1 MSIKIAEVTR
11 SGRVESSHFGDVA
24 VVDADGRLTAWA
36 GDPERF
42 VYPRSALK
50 PVQALAVVESG
61 AVDRFGF
68 SDRDIALCAASH
80 NGEPMHVQRVEEML
94 FRAGLTVNALR
105 CGAHPPR
112 LESAAADLWR
122 SGREPSAAHN
132 NCSGKHAGMLA
143 ASRAMEAPDESYL
156 ELDHPV
162 QVHIRK
168 ALSALSGVQEQDLAA
183 AVDGCGAPVYG
194 LPLAALARVFAL
206 LAAPERAPAAHE
218 NGLRRVRDAM
228 RAHPE
233 MVGGTG
239 RFCTAFLSAGA
250 GRWVGKA
257 GAEGVYGVGV
267 LETGEGFAIKIEDGN
282 SRAVYPAV
290 LSVMSQL
297 GHLSP
302 DSEQALSEF
311 GPLQVKNVAGTA
323 VGEIRAC
330 FQLNRS
336 A

>member
-1 MSIKIAEVTR
+1 MSVKIAEVVR
-11 SGRVESSHFGDVA
+11 AGRVESSHFGDVA
-24 VVDADGRLTAWA
+24 VVAADGRLTAWA

-61 AVDRFGF
+61 AADRFGF
-68 SDRDIALCAASH
+68 SDEDIALCAASH
-80 NGEPMHVQRVEEML
+80 NGEPMHVERVEEML
-94 FRAGLTVNALR
+94 LRAGLTENALL
-105 CGAHPPR
+105 CGSHPPR

-122 SGREPSAAHN
+122 SGREPSALHN

-143 ASRAMEAPDESYL
+143 AARVMGAPADSYL
-156 ELDHPV
+156 ALGHPV

-168 ALSALSGVQEQDLAA
+168 ALSVLSGVPEQDLAA

-194 LPLAALARVFAL
+194 LPLAALALVFAR
-206 LAAPERAPAAHE
+206 LAAPERAPAAHAD
-218 NGLRRVRDAM
+218 GLRRVRDAM
-228 RAHPE
+228 RFHPE

-267 LETGEGFAIKIEDGN
+267 LATGEGVAVKVEDGN

-290 LSVMSQL
+290 LSVMAEL
-297 GHLSP
+297 GHLAP
-302 DSEQALSEF
+302 GSERSLAEF
-311 GPLQVKNVAGTA
+311 GPIPVKNVAGNA
-323 VGEIRAC
+323 VGEVRAC
-330 FQLNRS
+330 FRLDRP